1 MMSVVLYAKA
11 DCSLCA
17 RAREILRRLRQDRE
31 FDLEEIDIT
40 LDPARYELYRDWIP
54 VVTVDGAEA
63 MRGIP
68 NEFALRLALGLEV

>member
-1 MMSVVLYAKA
+1 MNRVVLYGKP

-17 RAREILRRLRQDRE
+17 RVREILRRLRQDRE
-31 FDLEEIDIT
+31 FDLEEVDIT
-40 LDPARYELYRDWIP
+40 LGPTCYEHYRDWIP

>member
-1 MMSVVLYAKA
+1 MNRVVLYGKP

-17 RAREILRRLRQDRE
+17 RVREILRRLRQDRE
-31 FDLEEIDIT
+31 FDLEEVDIT
-40 LDPARYELYRDWIP
+40 LDPARFEHYRDWIP
-54 VVTVDGAEA
+54 IVTVDGAEA

>member
-1 MMSVVLYAKA
+1 MTRVVLYGKP

-17 RAREILRRLRQDRE
+17 RVREILRRLRQDRE
-31 FDLEEIDIT
+31 FALEEVDIT
-40 LDPARYELYRDWIP
+40 LDPTCYERYRDWIP

-68 NEFALRLALGLEV
+68 NEFAIRRALGLEV